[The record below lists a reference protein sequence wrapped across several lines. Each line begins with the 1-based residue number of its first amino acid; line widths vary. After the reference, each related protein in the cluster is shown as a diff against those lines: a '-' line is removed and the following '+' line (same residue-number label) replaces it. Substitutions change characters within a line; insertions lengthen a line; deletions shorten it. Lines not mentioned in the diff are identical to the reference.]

1 MKFNVQVIKIGKWLN
16 PSRDDGM
23 GVTLTDSDLAYFNKI
38 ADNWYKYP
46 IHVTDTFYSTM
57 NGEWYTEQIVL
68 CNDNRA
74 SIKRF
79 KMYFSPSLNENS
91 MSIFNN
97 IVIDFENKKISYVE
111 D

>member
-16 PSRDDGM
+16 PSRDDGT

-46 IHVTDTFYSTM
+46 IHVTDTFYSAM
-57 NGEWYTEQIVL
+57 NKEWYTENIIL
-68 CNDNRA
+68 CQDSRVT
-74 SIKRF
+74 IKLF
-79 KMYFSPSLNENS
+79 KMYFSPSLNDNS
-91 MSIFNN
+91 MSDVTN
-97 IVIDFENKKISYVE
+97 IVIDFQNKKISYVE